1 MTDNEVQVEVQ
12 QLEEPPSGKDAFV
25 DPSRENNMSGEESD
39 CTESLQSF
47 QQREVESLLLL
58 ADVAL
63 APPFGAH
70 VSCRCLEVRRM
81 EGSLQSIQ
89 LQFLFLKSKADGL
102 QDCLVSG
109 QGSLEGEAL
118 AAAVLSL
125 LHTCQPYFNYV
136 ESTARSTV
144 SQHTHLPA
152 DICLTRR
159 VQLLDFSE
167 QLCDRLEQLVLTF
180 ASYNLLCLDETEP
193 NGVSHFCIGQFQL
206 SRLRMT
212 IFRYCKPTPYLAQGD
227 TGLYKCMR
235 WNVER
240 LRDKQQKDKEHS
252 GESDEEEEETVVETD
267 YYFLCY
273 EDIPNAHA
281 DADKD
286 NQSVS
291 NGSMVRM
298 WSIGQ
303 WVQVYPDPDTEDI
316 CDWILCDV
324 PQADYDRLL
333 FLGSDE
339 PSCCSATDYLQQLLS
354 HLTD

>member
-1 MTDNEVQVEVQ
+1 MLLWRHLLVHMCPAGAWRSDGWRGASS
-12 QLEEPPSGKDAFV
+12 PSSCSSCSLRAKQMAYKTASSVGRVLAGHNSLFSSGYFYYFV
-25 DPSRENNMSGEESD
+25 KFSV
-39 CTESLQSF
+39 C
-47 QQREVESLLLL
+47 
-58 ADVAL
+58 
-63 APPFGAH
+63 
-70 VSCRCLEVRRM
+70 SCR
-81 EGSLQSIQ
+81 
-89 LQFLFLKSKADGL
+89 
-102 QDCLVSG
+102 

-144 SQHTHLPA
+144 SQHTHLP
-152 DICLTRR
+152 R

-240 LRDKQQKDKEHS
+240 LRDKQQKDK
-252 GESDEEEEETVVETD
+252 D
-267 YYFLCY
+267 YFLCY

-339 PSCCSATDYLQQLLS
+339 PSCCSALQKCVC
-354 HLTD
+354 